1 MRAVEVVTMKWMEER
16 DALIAQTMAFV
27 RSVTGKK
34 DEPVNA
40 LEEPGPRVAESAA
53 TSHVQAEVE
62 SSGVRADAL
71 GPLPLP
77 PAISSPA
84 EPVRMPE
91 MARPEVSG
99 DIRAELKERVASFRK
114 HQERFNRERDEY
126 FSATL
131 ARARAGI
138 KEVRPPRV
146 EK

>member
-1 MRAVEVVTMKWMEER
+1 MKWMEER

-34 DEPVNA
+34 DEPVNP
-40 LEEPGPRVAESAA
+40 LEAPDPFAAESAA
-53 TSHVQAEVE
+53 TSQVQAEVE
-62 SSGVRADAL
+62 QAEVERSSASADGL
-71 GPLPLP
+71 DPLPS
-77 PAISSPA
+77 AMSSAA
-84 EPVRMPE
+84 EPARMPE

-99 DIRAELKERVASFRK
+99 DILRAELKERVASFRK

-138 KEVRPPRV
+138 KEVRPPRAD
-146 EK
+146 K